1 MTSTTVSHDIVSFFV
16 CSIEKHIVCCISA
29 KKNYYNL
36 TKNSHKFRASV
47 IEMCTSVSKSSGVF
61 WQNSSKP
68 PVKKLNLEK
77 NFTAHELVHKWFLRF
92 LVSFFSHIYR
102 SITYDRHILYS
113 YYVCKRH
120 FSHLYYSWSGKRKK
134 KSFCFWI
141 TFACCSVWS
150 IYLILQY
157 SSINIFNYFL
167 HFLK

>member
-1 MTSTTVSHDIVSFFV
+1 MTSTTVSPDIVSFFV

-36 TKNSHKFRASV
+36 AKNSHKFRASV

-102 SITYDRHILYS
+102 SLSVLHTTDIFCIRIIFVKGIFPTFIIPEVES
-113 YYVCKRH
+113 E
-120 FSHLYYSWSGKRKK
+120 RKK
-134 KSFCFWI
+134 VFVFE
-141 TFACCSVWS
+141 
-150 IYLILQY
+150 
-157 SSINIFNYFL
+157 L
-167 HFLK
+167 HLPAARFDQFI